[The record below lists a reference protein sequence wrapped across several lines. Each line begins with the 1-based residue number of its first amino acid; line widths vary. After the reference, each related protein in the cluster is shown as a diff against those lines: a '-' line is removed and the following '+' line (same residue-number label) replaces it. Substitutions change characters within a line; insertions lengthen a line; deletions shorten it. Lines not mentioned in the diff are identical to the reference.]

1 MADFFKGLAGGFQTG
16 LQFGEAR
23 RRNQEYQEQLAER
36 ERLRQIYGAEPT
48 MTPGQA
54 ATPEQIQS
62 AGLETGRLQMNDTAD
77 FGLSSEE
84 AARYAPQMPSAQ
96 ATTTPTTYSFGGRT
110 RQTPFSA
117 DELNRMRMQQ
127 AIPVLAVRNPA
138 EAMRMQ
144 AALATEERQ
153 AARAPLELEALRGQ
167 VASGALSRRQSELQ
181 IQEAERQAQQRQRAD
196 AFTAQLTEA
205 RRQNP
210 NMTPS
215 AMFQMASE
223 SGLGT
228 AEIYQVMQNITG
240 VDKALFEQGERDIK
254 KMIRGK
260 GLDGIVDQ
268 FNKSDLIGPGRNYR
282 VDRDPKSG
290 AVSLTLID
298 AATGNAV
305 GGAQRFANEGEATG
319 YLSRMAT
326 NPETVGEYVANL
338 ETRRA
343 QIKYYESQ
351 ANRND
356 AIANASRSFTPEQA
370 TELNNLSADIDAA
383 RETGDEAKAKRLT
396 EQFDLKYRTFAGEI
410 GRVMQPRPAA
420 QVKPAPDLNPMAM
433 KRYEELI
440 KGDRFKNATP
450 AEQRQ
455 ILIDNGFDPVQ
466 AGYGGGI
473 PDRRVGERPAPGL
486 TRGTQPA
493 PAPAPTPA
501 VGSGL
506 SSIVSQ
512 PQAPSRDVIEADLA
526 QRAAERGLAR
536 DELRSIY
543 RAEVEQLGLTADAVK
558 GLAPQRA
565 RDLRN
570 SPYFEF
576 FPRNVQR
583 ALTTSGADAGV

>member
-96 ATTTPTTYSFGGRT
+96 ATTTPTTYSFGGLT

-343 QIKYYESQ
+343 QVDYYKSQ

-356 AIANASRSFTPEQA
+356 AIAKASRSFTPEQA

-396 EQFDLKYRTFAGEI
+396 EKFELQYRTYAGQM

-583 ALTTSGADAGV
+583 ALTDRAGM

>member
-16 LQFGEAR
+16 LQFGEAVR
-23 RRNQEYQEQLAER
+23 RRNEYEEQLAER

-96 ATTTPTTYSFGGRT
+96 ATTTPTTYSFGGLT

-144 AALATEERQ
+144 AALAAEERQ
-153 AARAPLELEALRGQ
+153 AARTPLELEVLRGQ
-167 VASGALSRRQSELQ
+167 AASGALSRRQAELQ

-543 RAEVEQLGLTADAVK
+543 RAEVEQLGLTVDAAK

-583 ALTTSGADAGV
+583 ALTDRAGM